1 MGGIG
6 GKGKGRKGFLYNSH
20 AWFVFFSFPFF
31 FYYGRVRYKNV
42 SAVVVCYKLESFLIT
57 KTNLPEEEKT
67 EEENE
72 RKKRSKRK
80 RLKP

>member
-31 FYYGRVRYKNV
+31 FITGGFDIKT
-42 SAVVVCYKLESFLIT
+42 FLLLLLLFVI
-57 KTNLPEEEKT
+57 NL
-67 EEENE
+67 NL
-72 RKKRSKRK
+72 S
-80 RLKP
+80 